1 MEEIKNNFIDRQR
14 EKAFEEIVSLEDD
27 RKLMESYYPQKA
39 ALLQAV
45 VTDACDRLDY
55 EGSFIYDEYPDR
67 WNIERNCRDICRQA
81 EEIQELHAMEKKGED
96 ELLGEF
102 VGSLFC
108 QEIYQRR
115 CRRKFLKRLAHFY
128 KTGGFGVA
136 DFT

>member
-39 ALLQAV
+39 ALLQAL

-81 EEIQELHAMEKKGED
+81 EEIQGLHAMEKKGED

>member
-14 EKAFEEIVSLEDD
+14 EKSFEEIAALEDD

-39 ALLQAV
+39 ALLQAL

-81 EEIQELHAMEKKGED
+81 EEIQRPHAMEKKGED

>member
-14 EKAFEEIVSLEDD
+14 EKSFEEIAALEDD

-39 ALLQAV
+39 ALLQAL

-115 CRRKFLKRLAHFY
+115 CRRKFLKRLAHFC
-128 KTGGFGVA
+128 KTDGFGVA

>member
-1 MEEIKNNFIDRQR
+1 MEQKLPYYMVYPVPVLFDEERQSR
-14 EKAFEEIVSLEDD
+14 RDLEYMKALYPDAAKRLTPYGEEE
-27 RKLMESYYPQKA
+27 
-39 ALLQAV
+39 
-45 VTDACDRLDY
+45 CDRLMY
-55 EGSFIYDEYPDR
+55 AGSVIYDEYPDR
-67 WNIERNCRDICRQA
+67 WNIERSCGEICRQA
-81 EEIQELHAMEKKGED
+81 EGIQELHAMEKKGGD

-115 CRRKFLKRLAHFY
+115 CRRKFLKRLGHFY

>member
-39 ALLQAV
+39 ALLQAL

-115 CRRKFLKRLAHFY
+115 CRRKFLKRLGHFY

>member
-39 ALLQAV
+39 ALLQAL

-55 EGSFIYDEYPDR
+55 EGSVIYDEYPDR

>member
-39 ALLQAV
+39 ALLQAL

-67 WNIERNCRDICRQA
+67 WKMGRNWRDIWRLGG
-81 EEIQELHAMEKKGED
+81 EVQELHAMEKKGED

-136 DFT
+136 DFS

>member
-14 EKAFEEIVSLEDD
+14 EKAFEEIAALEDD

-39 ALLQAV
+39 ALLQAL

-115 CRRKFLKRLAHFY
+115 CRRKFLKRLAHFC
-128 KTGGFGVA
+128 KTDGFGVA

>member
-1 MEEIKNNFIDRQR
+1 MEEIKNNFMDKQR
-14 EKAFEEIVSLEDD
+14 EKTFEEMASLEAD

-39 ALLQAV
+39 ALLQALV
-45 VTDACDRLDY
+45 ADACDRLDY

-67 WNIERNCRDICRQA
+67 WNIERNCREICRQA
-81 EEIQELHAMEKKGED
+81 EELQGLHAMEKKGED

>member
-1 MEEIKNNFIDRQR
+1 MRDIEYLKSLYPLEIKRMLSY
-14 EKAFEEIVSLEDD
+14 VSE
-27 RKLMESYYPQKA
+27 
-39 ALLQAV
+39 
-45 VTDACDRLDY
+45 ACDRLDY
-55 EGSFIYDEYPDR
+55 KNSPMYDEYPDR
-67 WNIERNCRDICRQA
+67 WNIERNCGEICRQA
-81 EEIQELHAMEKKGED
+81 EGIQELHAMEKKGGD

-115 CRRKFLKRLAHFY
+115 CRRKFLKRLGHFY